1 MLKALREWL
10 KVSPNPDFVLVN
22 VKTGSPMSSL
32 QITQNLTR
40 LFKTHF
46 DKSVGTTLLR
56 HIVLTER
63 FGKQLQ
69 DMEALADMGH
79 DVQTALRI

>member
-1 MLKALREWL
+1 M
-10 KVSPNPDFVLVN
+10 
-22 VKTGSPMSSL
+22 
-32 QITQNLTR
+32 TR

-69 DMEALADMGH
+69 DMEALADTWSAFVH
-79 DVQTALRI
+79 DLNSRG